1 MNSAI
6 CCLGVYRMK
15 ICVFGKGFVGSAI
28 CKKLLGKYNLSVF
41 ASSKDQFQLDYF
53 DLVINC
59 AGISKKYEVE
69 ENFLES
75 LKKEEEIISKID
87 CLQVLN
93 PNIKIIH
100 ISSVCAGD
108 KTPYGD
114 LKLEIENRI
123 DDLADYI
130 ILRPGALIGEGLRKN
145 AVFDWIHGRSI
156 RVSPYSVYN
165 FISTQEVANIIEY
178 LINNWKE
185 RIVLNVGASE
195 SILLQDVFKLRK
207 SNTPF
212 FKPGDLPCEIYNIDV
227 SELQKVYFVKTSKEY
242 LEEFLNGQVTQ

>member
-1 MNSAI
+1 
-6 CCLGVYRMK
+6 MK
-15 ICVFGKGFVGSAI
+15 ICIFGKGFVGSAV
-28 CKKLLGKYNLSVF
+28 CEKLKEIHDLHVF

-59 AGISKKYEVE
+59 AGISKRYEVT
-69 ENFLES
+69 ENFLDS

-93 PNIKIIH
+93 PNMKIIH

-123 DDLADYI
+123 DDLADYA

-145 AVFDWIHGRSI
+145 VVFDWIHGRSI
-156 RVSPYSVYN
+156 RVSPYSIYN
-165 FISTQEVANIIEY
+165 FISTEEVASIIEY

-185 RIVLNVGASE
+185 RITLNVGASE
-195 SILLQDVFKLRK
+195 SIKLQDVFKLRK
-207 SNTPF
+207 SIIPF
-212 FKPGDLPCEIYNIDV
+212 FMPGDLPCEVYNIDV
-227 SELQKVYFVKTSKEY
+227 SELQKMYPVKTSKEY
-242 LEEFLNGQVTQ
+242 LEEFLNGQVA